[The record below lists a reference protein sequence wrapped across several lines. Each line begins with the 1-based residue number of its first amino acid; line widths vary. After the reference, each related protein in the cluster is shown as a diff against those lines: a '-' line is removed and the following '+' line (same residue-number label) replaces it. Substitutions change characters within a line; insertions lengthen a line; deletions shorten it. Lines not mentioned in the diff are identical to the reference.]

1 MVTVFLGVLMDSIER
16 FLKEI
21 CEAPGVS
28 GYEQPVAQLIK
39 AGMCDYADEVRE
51 DRLGNLIFKKG
62 TGENRPR
69 ILLAAHMDEI
79 GFMIT
84 KIEENG
90 FLRLLLLAELIRGL
104 LLVRKY

>member
-1 MVTVFLGVLMDSIER
+1 MDSIER

-39 AGMCDYADEVRE
+39 AGMRDYADEVRE
-51 DRLGNLIFKKG
+51 DRLGNLIFFKKG

-69 ILLAAHMDEI
+69 NLLAARMDEI
-79 GFMIT
+79 GFMVT
-84 KIEENG
+84 KIVENG
-90 FLRLLLLAELIRGL
+90 FLC
-104 LLVRKY
+104 